1 MLHRWATLSG
11 LPKGPMPA
19 VMKAFEII
27 SVASVSKSAADA
39 KSLLFMR
46 PDDGITMNRD
56 RLLADAKAKALSLVK
71 DYKPPVPMTFN
82 LPGPSGRMTMDMAVQ
97 SYQRLGKATDYDLV
111 VLGELAEVLSGGD
124 TDVLTPLTEHDVLAL
139 ECKHFMSL
147 VRNENSGNRIVHML
161 ETGKPLRN

>member
-97 SYQRLGKATDYDLV
+97 SYHKLGKATDYDVV

-124 TDVLTPLTEHDVLAL
+124 TDVLTPLTEQDMLAL
-139 ECKHFMSL
+139 ESRHFTNL
-147 VRNENSGNRIVHML
+147 VHNKSSIDRIVHML